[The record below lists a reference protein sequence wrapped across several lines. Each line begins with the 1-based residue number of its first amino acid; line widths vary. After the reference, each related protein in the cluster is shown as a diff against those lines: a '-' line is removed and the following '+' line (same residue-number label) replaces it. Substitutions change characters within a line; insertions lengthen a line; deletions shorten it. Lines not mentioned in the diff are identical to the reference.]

1 MTKQELEIRNKELE
15 EINQN
20 LYEKMELLLLDENKL
35 KDLESRNKQLIQ
47 EVYDKGKVIKT
58 LEQSIQEKDEVFK
71 NINNKYNELAN
82 LFDEYIRS
90 FDDNIE
96 INRLFLRNVLKNQ
109 ELMNEKIKK
118 FNGSNEGGTEQ

>member
-1 MTKQELEIRNKELE
+1 MTKQELEIRNQELE
-15 EINQN
+15 ELNQT
-20 LYEKMELLLLDENKL
+20 LLEKIELISPDESKI

-58 LEQSIQEKDEVFK
+58 LEQSVQQKDEVFK

-82 LFDEYIRS
+82 LFDEYIRG

-109 ELMNEKIKK
+109 ELMNQKIKN